1 MKKFNYPKW
10 KSEKL
15 PKLLTEQSTNMDP
28 NTGLPINFTGGQS
41 PYPGSG
47 PNGNT
52 YKVRMIPCGGQPG
65 QGTGLAA
72 CFTLNGLPSA
82 GPQIGQAFKYTGGG
96 AYAPNSLTVG
106 DTYYLNSWVGSG
118 NFLSG
123 PPGVAGIACMVNP
136 SGGYPQ
142 MDFVASSCPT
152 TNPTGTTCPS
162 CDAGQH
168 TWGNASNWQ
177 NNFTNNLTN
186 ASWFNNPG
194 QPCQFLNARIAQWD
208 NQQSG
213 INNCVTS
220 AQYNMLECKKKYVTA
235 VLKPQYNC

>member
-1 MKKFNYPKW
+1 MKKSQLKKIIRESIYELIN
-10 KSEKL
+10 
-15 PKLLTEQSTNMDP
+15 EQSSNMDP
-28 NTGLPINFTGGQS
+28 NTGAPINFTGGQS

-47 PNGNT
+47 PNGT
-52 YKVRMIPCGGQPG
+52 SYRVRMVPCGGQPG
-65 QGTGLAA
+65 QGNGLGA

-96 AYAPNSLTVG
+96 AYAGNTLTVG
-106 DTYYLNSWVGSG
+106 ATYYLNSWIGT
-118 NFLSG
+118 NFLTT
-123 PPGVAGIACMVNP
+123 GVGCMANP

-194 QPCQFLNARIAQWD
+194 QPCQFLNARIAQW
-208 NQQSG
+208 NSQQSG